1 MDSIYD
7 LLLISW
13 HERFS
18 PTLPCLAEPSP
29 YSEQAEK
36 PFEYTFSDS
45 NPFLE
50 HIDIA
55 KAAKAA
61 RLLLSQ
67 QHIISEEQKNA
78 VGADPDSMSP
88 AWWQQLLEPEKPDPS
103 QHQAAHRPKEGAF
116 ATLVQQIMDRAREEK
131 IKAFGDG
138 SGPGLLRRSSE
149 VPRRSSTFT
158 GSRAVASPAPTEGTA
173 VEATS
178 ESRCTVRSGSSC

>member
-1 MDSIYD
+1 MVHLEGPVVDSIYD

-18 PTLPCLAEPSP
+18 PPLPCLAEPSP
-29 YSEQAEK
+29 YSSQAEK
-36 PFEYTFSDS
+36 PFEYTFSDA

-67 QHIISEEQKNA
+67 QHLISEEQQA
-78 VGADPDSMSP
+78 SGADLDTSAPP
-88 AWWQQLLEPEKPDPS
+88 WWQQLLEPERPDS
-103 QHQAAHRPKEGAF
+103 TQHQAAHRPKEGGF
-116 ATLVQQIMDRAREEK
+116 AALVQQIMDRAREDR

-138 SGPGLLRRSSE
+138 TTPGLLRRSSE
-149 VPRRSSTFT
+149 IPRRNCNFADRGTV
-158 GSRAVASPAPTEGTA
+158 GSPAPTEGTA
-173 VEATS
+173 VESTGM
-178 ESRCTVRSGSSC
+178 CTIR